1 MIRASREFAYSHE
14 LNQAAQRENSDDRH
28 DYYSWFIPV
37 SQQLPPLYA
46 LRAFEAAARHGSFT
60 RAGEELAITQS
71 AVSRHIRTL
80 EAYFACRLFERRGRS
95 LQLTEPARMLL
106 PGLRD
111 GFDALE
117 RACSIMRVDDTVLRL
132 KAPSTLTMRWLLA
145 RLSRYRVSSNSEVQ
159 LTSAW
164 MDVDKVDF
172 LHEPFDCAVLLSQGG
187 FTDEWES
194 SELFAEWLIPV
205 CAPEALGEQ
214 PWDLSRLQAAELLHP
229 TPDRRDWRQWLQ
241 AMGMAEQVGLK
252 RGQVFDTLEL
262 GMVAAARGYGVSIG
276 DLVMVAEDVAQGR
289 LSLPWPCAVPSG
301 CSYYLVWPKARRG
314 QERFWRLR
322 DYLVAE
328 VAAMQMPDVT
338 LLSRSGALEHERG
351 VGKA

>member
-1 MIRASREFAYSHE
+1 MDKNRRLA
-14 LNQAAQRENSDDRH
+14 
-28 DYYSWFIPV
+28 
-37 SQQLPPLYA
+37 PLYA

-71 AVSRHIRTL
+71 AVSRHVRTL
-80 EAYFACRLFERRGRS
+80 EEHFACRLFERRGRS

-117 RACSIMRVDDTVLRL
+117 RACTTLRADDAILRL

-145 RLSRYRVSSNSEVQ
+145 RLSRFRVQNSDIEVQ

-172 LHEPFDCAVLLSQGG
+172 LHEPFDCAVLLGTGG
-187 FTDEWES
+187 FPEEWGS
-194 SELFAEWLIPV
+194 VLLFDEWLIPV
-205 CAPEALGEQ
+205 CAPEAAQDG
-214 PWDLSRLQAAELLHP
+214 PWDLARLQGAELLHP

-241 AMGMAEQVGLK
+241 AMGLAEQVPLK
-252 RGQVFDTLEL
+252 GGQVFDTLEL

-289 LSLPWPCAVPSG
+289 LGLPWPCAVPSG

-314 QERFWRLR
+314 QERFQRLR

-328 VAAMQMPDVT
+328 VAAMQLPQVQR
-338 LLSRSGALEHERG
+338 LG
-351 VGKA
+351 

>member
-1 MIRASREFAYSHE
+1 MT
-14 LNQAAQRENSDDRH
+14 AQREKNDVMH
-28 DYYSWFIPV
+28 DQYSWLECMNRR
-37 SQQLPPLYA
+37 LPALYA
-46 LRAFEAAARHGSFT
+46 LRAFEAAARHSSFT
-60 RAGEELAITQS
+60 RAAEELAITQS
-71 AVSRHIRTL
+71 AVSRHVRTL
-80 EAYFACRLFERRGRS
+80 EEHFACRLFERRGRS
-95 LQLTEPARMLL
+95 LQLTETARMLL

-117 RACSIMRVDDTVLRL
+117 RACNTLRVDDTVLRL

-145 RLSRYRVSSNSEVQ
+145 RLSRYRLNNSDSEVQ

-187 FTDEWES
+187 FSDEWES
-194 SELFAEWLIPV
+194 AELFAEWLIPV
-205 CAPEALGEQ
+205 CAPEALSEK
-214 PWDLSRLQAAELLHP
+214 PWDLARLQAAELLHP

-241 AMGMAEQVGLK
+241 AMGLAEQVQLK
-252 RGQVFDTLEL
+252 GGQVFDTLEL

-289 LSLPWPCAVPSG
+289 LGLPWPCAVPSG

-314 QERFWRLR
+314 QERFRRLR
-322 DYLVAE
+322 DFLLAE
-328 VAAMQMPDVT
+328 VAAMQLPVVQ
-338 LLSRSGALEHERG
+338 SVAPGER
-351 VGKA
+351 